1 MVDAEA
7 KDRDRVKELDVE
19 IGQLDPERG
28 EASVHNRVQEPRRL
42 GLLFLSLVVGLTL
55 RRLMLKRL
63 MLMLRR
69 MVFAEE
75 FALEDSQVGGEE
87 GVEAGLADVVRVAVV
102 SSIPCLDGRRRG
114 CLGTRG
120 RRRSKSADSGEG
132 DDNV

>member
-28 EASVHNRVQEPRRL
+28 EAPFHNRVQEPRRL
-42 GLLFLSLVVGLTL
+42 GFLLPSLVVGLVL
-55 RRLMLKRL
+55 RRL

-87 GVEAGLADVVRVAVV
+87 GGKAGLADVVRVAVV

-114 CLGTRG
+114 SLGTRG
-120 RRRSKSADSGEG
+120 RRRSKSADSGER
-132 DDNV
+132 DNNV